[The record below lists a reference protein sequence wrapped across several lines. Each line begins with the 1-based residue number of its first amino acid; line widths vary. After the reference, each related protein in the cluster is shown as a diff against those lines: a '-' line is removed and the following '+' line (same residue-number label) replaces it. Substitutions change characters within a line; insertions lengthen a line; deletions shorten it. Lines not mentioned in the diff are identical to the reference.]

1 MYRIGLSGLLF
12 YKWGSRAPGGL
23 GKSPT
28 VFKRGWLD
36 RIKKW
41 VDFWAIKWEKET
53 KAHDSATPPC
63 IHSPD
68 KWQTALLWALTD
80 ARSPT
85 PTPPPPHT
93 SWWADVESKQT
104 SRQRRKLQNSAK
116 SWVEKLS
123 KEGVGDSKPSSRQGR
138 GSREDNGHETWKEV
152 KAAGGCALL
161 GLWESMWVHREQLRK
176 EMSFEGKKLSRQGHS
191 ERAHIPSSV
200 LNQGRKSHSN
210 PVKNI

>member
-1 MYRIGLSGLLF
+1 MTLPLRHVFI
-12 YKWGSRAPGGL
+12 R
-23 GKSPT
+23 PT
-28 VFKRGWLD
+28 N
-36 RIKKW
+36 
-41 VDFWAIKWEKET
+41 
-53 KAHDSATPPC
+53 
-63 IHSPD
+63 D
-68 KWQTALLWALTD
+68 KWLFVGHYRCQEPHPHPH
-80 ARSPT
+80 SH
-85 PTPPPPHT
+85 PPHT

-210 PVKNI
+210 ASQEYLEGSTQESCNLVPLLYPFKVESYSFRAWFAEEMEHDMQRVFQRPPVSPSWSQ